1 MICHFEG
8 RDVHFTDGTVVKD
21 VDTVIAATGF
31 KVDIPALKDEEMKMK
46 YRLPR
51 HLWFHM
57 VDVDEKDF
65 FLVGFCRPQQINL
78 ITCCEM
84 QARTMAQIVAGNKKF
99 PSDEAMRM
107 HINDTLEHM
116 KLTFDRGYKAL
127 VDFIPFN
134 DGMAKF
140 IGCAPNYTK
149 YFFTDFRMWIPMV
162 YAPIQPCQYR
172 LVGPGAQPKL
182 ARETILKSP
191 YYKWPKERV
200 ARDFNCSM
208 LLLIS
213 GFCDLFGIGSKH
225 MRIQGQLRSVF
236 KLFAL
241 CYFYVVGSAM
251 YHGYKSLYIPMS
263 FLIMAYGKQ
272 VHKIVTQSESF
283 LTDEKMP
290 LVMQAAHA
298 KATYKKTK

>member
-1 MICHFEG
+1 MGG
-8 RDVHFTDGTVVKD
+8 RDVHFTDGSVVKD
-21 VDTVIAATGF
+21 VDAVIAATGF
-31 KVDIPALKDEEMKMK
+31 KVDIPALKEEEMRNK

-51 HLWFHM
+51 HLWNHM
-57 VDVDEKDF
+57 VHVDEKDF

-84 QARTMAQIVAGNKKF
+84 QARTMAQIVSGNKQF
-99 PSDEAMRM
+99 PSDEQMKM
-107 HINDTLEHM
+107 QINDTIEHM
-116 KLTFDRGYKAL
+116 KLTFERGYKAL

-140 IGCAPNYTK
+140 IGCEPNYLK
-149 YFFTDFRMWIPMV
+149 YFFTDFKMWVPMV

-172 LVGPGAQPKL
+172 LVGPGANPKL

-191 YYKWPKERV
+191 YYQWPKERI

-225 MRIQGQLRSVF
+225 MRIQGQLRSIF
-236 KLFAL
+236 KLFAF
-241 CYFYVVGSAM
+241 CYLWAVGSAV
-251 YHGYKSLYIPMS
+251 YHGYKSVYIPMS
-263 FLIMAYGKQ
+263 FLVMVYGKQ
-272 VHKIVTQSESF
+272 IHKIITQSESF
-283 LTDEKMP
+283 LKDEKMP
-290 LVMQAAHA
+290 FVMQAAHA
-298 KATYKKTK
+298 KAMYKKTN

>member
-1 MICHFEG
+1 
-8 RDVHFTDGTVVKD
+8 
-21 VDTVIAATGF
+21 
-31 KVDIPALKDEEMKMK
+31 
-46 YRLPR
+46 
-51 HLWFHM
+51 
-57 VDVDEKDF
+57 
-65 FLVGFCRPQQINL
+65 
-78 ITCCEM
+78 M

-99 PSDEAMRM
+99 PSDETMRM

-149 YFFTDFRMWIPMV
+149 YFFTDFKMLIPMV

-191 YYKWPKERV
+191 YYKWPKERF